1 MFVTHA
7 SPSYQTLVD
16 AQDIHDL
23 KRWRWLFHSLH
34 FHKHYTMYIGQNV
47 MCRFSRIVPYLD
59 SCLTY
64 ERFYSKFNY
73 MFKCQVGKFEWRKY
87 SLNIEISEHM
97 CACVCV
103 CLLCT
108 TIRKIGTTILRMWWV
123 LEYWSKFK
131 KNVLAWVIVWDK
143 IAIQITNLQP

>member
-1 MFVTHA
+1 MLSCPRMAFYPPTPTHTLSLSNGGERRRRMFVTQA

-16 AQDIHDL
+16 AQDILDL

-34 FHKHYTMYIGQNV
+34 FHKHYTIYIGQNV

-73 MFKCQVGKFEWRKY
+73 MFKLPG
-87 SLNIEISEHM
+87 
-97 CACVCV
+97 
-103 CLLCT
+103 
-108 TIRKIGTTILRMWWV
+108 RKIWMKKI
-123 LEYWSKFK
+123 KFK
-131 KNVLAWVIVWDK
+131 YWNTCAYIYICMYRALRYLKFSL
-143 IAIQITNLQP
+143 PFYECGGS